1 MSVERWAKN
10 KARQTLRRAI
20 GWPESHEVLDLFGLS
35 YWYEGNLW
43 EPPVQLALRDLC
55 RAGDVVF
62 DVGANFGGLTTV
74 MSRMVGPRGVV
85 CAFEA
90 SPRIVGKLQR
100 NVVLSGCANT
110 QIFHAAVYHTSADTV
125 PIYCGSHLNDS
136 IYFDESGQGAMYSV
150 STIALDDFV
159 ESTGLAPVVIK
170 MDIEGAEFDALNGMT
185 RLLEAHK
192 PHLMLETQPQD
203 SRCLDHLLAAG
214 YVAMDLNSY
223 RQVRSA
229 ADYPA
234 ATDIRNNLYIHQDRL
249 AETPYRMPFTFVEA
263 GVLGVNDFSIDA
275 DGSMRQKSPL
285 PLERGRYVLDMAF
298 AAQGTDNE
306 MMCGIRQGGKD
317 VFRYHAYSHL
327 LAKDYRDWV
336 LHLDKAGD
344 IEIYFEFKNGSR
356 DPTFAFEN
364 AHIKKVQEFDN
375 VVSKPY
381 F

>member
-20 GWPESHEVLDLFGLS
+20 GWPESQEVLDLFGLS
-35 YWYEGNLW
+35 YWYEGNLHH
-43 EPPVQLALRDLC
+43 
-55 RAGDVVF
+55 G
-62 DVGANFGGLTTV
+62 
-74 MSRMVGPRGVV
+74 
-85 CAFEA
+85 
-90 SPRIVGKLQR
+90 
-100 NVVLSGCANT
+100 
-110 QIFHAAVYHTSADTV
+110 
-125 PIYCGSHLNDS
+125 
-136 IYFDESGQGAMYSV
+136 
-150 STIALDDFV
+150 
-159 ESTGLAPVVIK
+159 
-170 MDIEGAEFDALNGMT
+170 
-185 RLLEAHK
+185 
-192 PHLMLETQPQD
+192 
-203 SRCLDHLLAAG
+203 
-214 YVAMDLNSY
+214 
-223 RQVRSA
+223 
-229 ADYPA
+229 
-234 ATDIRNNLYIHQDRL
+234 RL

-275 DGSMRQKSPL
+275 DGSLRQKSPL